1 MISSQ
6 TSTPISRGASS
17 SVGGLN
23 TYRSGSAVIGD
34 WLYDERIEPHLNPTT
49 LRDAAI
55 RLITQEEHGA
65 PA

>member
-6 TSTPISRGASS
+6 TSTPISRGPSS

-23 TYRSGSAVIGD
+23 SYRSAREVIDD
-34 WLYDERIEPHLNPTT
+34 WHYDERIERHLNPTT
-49 LRDAAI
+49 LREAAI